1 MFSQSYSLINQKG
14 DKTMMEDMLEA
25 MEVTVNCIDDVGN
38 GDVIKPKKRLL
49 LLGIDNALIP
59 SLKATIATD
68 KKIGLPSVKSNPYTI
83 EPDLLTINENSTV
96 NDVFLKVF
104 KNGVKV

>member
-1 MFSQSYSLINQKG
+1 
-14 DKTMMEDMLEA
+14 MMENMVEA
-25 MEVTVNCIDDVGN
+25 MEVTVNCIDAVGN

-59 SLKATIATD
+59 SLKAAIATD
-68 KKIGLPSVKSNPYTI
+68 KQIGLPGVKSHPYKI
-83 EPDLLTINENSTV
+83 DPNLLTINENSTV

-104 KNGVKV
+104 KNGVKA